1 MAKASSPIRLQSSL
15 MEAATVAG
23 TALHRSASE
32 QIEYW
37 ADLGRAVASSVDADS
52 LLAVRAGLA
61 RVSVEKIPS
70 IALNVDS
77 VFQSL
82 DRDRESGALGDA
94 IAAEQV
100 RYQASSARP
109 GLLEQVQPD
118 GRVCVGQFVNGVF
131 QASENLPAAERT
143 VDIRPADT
151 RPADNA

>member
-15 MEAATVAG
+15 MEAASIAG

-70 IALNVDS
+70 IALDVDS
-77 VFQSL
+77 VFQTL
-82 DRDRESGALGDA
+82 DRNRESGALSEA
-94 IAAEQV
+94 IAAGQL
-100 RYQASSARP
+100 RYQASLNRP

-118 GRVCVGQFVNGVF
+118 GSVVVGQFANGVF
-131 QASENLPAAERT
+131 KP
-143 VDIRPADT
+143 VK
-151 RPADNA
+151 NA